1 MKVGYRKPSIKKSIK
16 ARTTGKVKRQIKSSI
31 NPTYGKKGMGWI
43 NDPKK
48 AAYNKVYNKTTRS
61 IFDDISYNSHS
72 TKSHNS
78 GSCSN
83 SKDVSIGRIVFNAI
97 CIILGI
103 ISFGMAILISIL

>member
-31 NPTYGKKGMGWI
+31 NPLYGKKGMGWI

-48 AAYNKVYNKTTRS
+48 AAYNKVYNITTRS
-61 IFDDISYNSHS
+61 IFDDVSYNDHS
-72 TKSHNS
+72 TKSYNS
-78 GSCSN
+78 GSRSN
-83 SKDVSIGRIVFNAI
+83 SEDISVGRIVFNSI

-103 ISFGMAILISIL
+103 ISFGMALLISIL

>member
-16 ARTTGKVKRQIKSSI
+16 ARTTGKVKRRIKSSI
-31 NPTYGKKGMGWI
+31 NPAYGKKGMGWI

-72 TKSHNS
+72 TKSYNN
-78 GSCSN
+78 GSHSN
-83 SKDVSIGRIVFNAI
+83 SEEISVGRIVFNTI
-97 CIILGI
+97 CIIIAI
-103 ISFGMAILISIL
+103 ISFGMALLISIL